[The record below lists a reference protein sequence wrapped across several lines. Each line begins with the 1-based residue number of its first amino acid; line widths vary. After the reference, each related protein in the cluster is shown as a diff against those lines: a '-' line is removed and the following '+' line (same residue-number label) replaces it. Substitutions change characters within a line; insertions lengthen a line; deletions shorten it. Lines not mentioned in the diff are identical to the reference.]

1 MRTSVIIGWVF
12 ALLTVASLHAQEVPA
27 EVTAAFKKGDA
38 SGLAPFLGDKVDLI
52 IQNRSTR
59 HNRQTGEKALATF
72 FSEHKVT
79 GYALNHQG
87 KRDESSFVIGTLTT
101 TRGNFRVTCFFK
113 RVENSFLIHQ
123 IRIDTSN
130 E

>member
-1 MRTSVIIGWVF
+1 MRKSVIIGWVLAF
-12 ALLTVASLHAQEVPA
+12 LTVASLQAQEVPA
-27 EVTAAFKKGDA
+27 QVTTAFKKGDA

-52 IQNRSTR
+52 IQNRSTK

-101 TRGNFRVTCFFK
+101 TQGNFRVTCFFK